1 MFDFLKSRWPLVV
14 VVILFIMVKIP
25 NLLLPYYWDESW
37 PYAPAIIQMSHHG
50 ASLLP
55 TAVEPLLSRGHPLF
69 FHFSAALWIK
79 VFGSTYKS
87 LHAFALFISV
97 LLLIA
102 VYEAGYWVF
111 NKRVAVISLLLVA
124 TNIFFFVQ
132 STFVLLEVL
141 VALLSFLS
149 IACYARG
156 QYFYATL
163 TLTILFL
170 TKESG
175 LIAGFIIGFDALVA
189 LFNKQEKLNTRLLRL
204 MPITVATAIIGLF
217 FVLQKHYNGWY
228 VFPLH
233 VNTVLTRWKDILYRF
248 RTCTFPTIFCMNY
261 EYIFFFVLLI
271 YSVIAIITLRKAR
284 SFALLLLV
292 IPGILVYYFI
302 DDKRFE

>member
-1 MFDFLKSRWPLVV
+1 MFDFIKNRWPLFVV
-14 VVILFIMVKIP
+14 LILFIMIKIP

-79 VFGSTYKS
+79 VFGSTFKS
-87 LHAFALFISV
+87 LHAFALFISA

-102 VYEAGYWVF
+102 VYEVGYAIF
-111 NKRVAVISLLLVA
+111 NKRVAIISLLLVA

-163 TLTILFL
+163 ALTILFL

-175 LIAGFIIGFDALVA
+175 LIAGFIIGVDAMVS
-189 LFNKQEKLNTRLLRL
+189 LFNTKEKLNMRLLRL
-204 MPITVATAIIGLF
+204 MPITVASAVIGLF
-217 FVLQKHYNGWY
+217 FILQKHYNGWY

-233 VNTVLTRWKDILYRF
+233 VNTVLTKWNDILYRF
-248 RTCTFPTIFCMNY
+248 RTCAIPTIFGGPPTNLY
-261 EYIFFFVLLI
+261 
-271 YSVIAIITLRKAR
+271 T
-284 SFALLLLV
+284 
-292 IPGILVYYFI
+292 ILN
-302 DDKRFE
+302 